1 MKFSLFTR
9 TAGTTHSHGAFRS
22 GLTGLAPLGAACL
35 WGGMYVV
42 SKASFAS
49 IPPITLGLF
58 RLLIGSVT
66 LLGLLGM
73 KSITSARDKQ
83 LQASHATTYTSSSF
97 MNRVWGQGRLPLL
110 GACITATVITQFI
123 GTSLATAHEG
133 ALLTTITPVFIIPL
147 AWLLLR
153 ERPTLHVWLGML
165 VALVGVVL
173 IIGIRPAQDSTPH
186 GVSLLG
192 DGLLLLSAL
201 FWALFTVLG
210 TPLVRVSSALHV
222 STYATVWSLLFFAP
236 FALWDMLYHP
246 LIHQS
251 WEGIGS
257 VLYLGVGATALA
269 WFLWYKGV
277 ERLPASVASVFFFA
291 QPLVGS
297 LLSAL
302 FLHELL
308 GVSFWLGGCV
318 LAAGILLT
326 SWER

>member
-1 MKFSLFTR
+1 MKFSLLTR
-9 TAGTTHSHGAFRS
+9 TRRVSGS
-22 GLTGLAPLGAACL
+22 GLVGLAPLGASCL

-58 RLLIGSVT
+58 RLLIGGLT
-66 LLGLLGM
+66 LMGLLWIR
-73 KSITSARDKQ
+73 SIIGARAGDPEGPYPSSAATPAPTRREGISIA
-83 LQASHATTYTSSSF
+83 AS
-97 MNRVWGQGRLPLL
+97 RWGRLSLL
-110 GACITATVITQFI
+110 GACIAGTIITQFI

-133 ALLTTITPVFIIPL
+133 ALLTTITPVFIVPL

-153 ERPTLHVWLGML
+153 ERPTLRVWFGML
-165 VALVGVVL
+165 IALVGVVL
-173 IIGIRPAQDSTPH
+173 VIGIGPSQAAGH
-186 GVSLLG
+186 GLSLLG
-192 DGLLLLSAL
+192 DALLLLSAL

-210 TPLVRVSSALHV
+210 TPLVRVSSALQV
-222 STYATVWSLLFFAP
+222 STYATLWGLLFFAP
-236 FALWDMLYHP
+236 FALWELLHHP
-246 LIHQS
+246 LMHLS
-251 WEGIGS
+251 LGSIGS
-257 VLYLGVGATALA
+257 ILYLGIGATALA

-277 ERLPASVASVFFFA
+277 ERLPASIAAVFFFA

-308 GVSFWLGGCV
+308 GGAFWLGGCV
-318 LAAGILLT
+318 LAIGILIT

>member
-9 TAGTTHSHGAFRS
+9 TARIGHTQNAFRS

-49 IPPITLGLF
+49 ISPITLGLL
-58 RLLIGSVT
+58 RLLIGGVT
-66 LLGLLGM
+66 LLALSGASSL
-73 KSITSARDKQ
+73 ISARANKP
-83 LQASHATTYTSSSF
+83 QASHATASTTSSF
-97 MNRVWGQGRLPLL
+97 MNSVWEHGRLPLL

-153 ERPTLHVWLGML
+153 ERPRLRVWVGML
-165 VALVGVVL
+165 LALVGVVL
-173 IIGIRPAQDSTPH
+173 IIGIGPVQTSTH

-236 FALWDMLYHP
+236 FALWDMLHHP
-246 LIHQS
+246 LTHLS
-251 WEGIGS
+251 WGGIGS

-308 GVSFWLGGCV
+308 GMSFWLGGCV
-318 LAAGILLT
+318 LATGILLT